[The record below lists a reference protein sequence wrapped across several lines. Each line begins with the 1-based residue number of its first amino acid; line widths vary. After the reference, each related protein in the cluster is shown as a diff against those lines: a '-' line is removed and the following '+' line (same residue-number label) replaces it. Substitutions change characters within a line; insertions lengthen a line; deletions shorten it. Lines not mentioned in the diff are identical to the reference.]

1 MHMFTHTHTHTHVPH
16 THAQTQARTHLGDG
30 ASASVAAST
39 VPPGRAVEHA
49 VRELAREEQQLV
61 LLGVAQQRAAR
72 AVLRA
77 TRRGRGDVRGR
88 LLRNHRGRQARG
100 RRLRSRLRARGWGLV
115 CVQVEHRAPLGRA
128 KLAASGVRRLV
139 LQSVDAPSGERS
151 AAHNAVEA
159 RARTHTHRHGTA
171 CHCHSG
177 SGASVTPARTHL
189 VEVEGAP

>member
-30 ASASVAAST
+30 ASASVAASA

-77 TRRGRGDVRGR
+77 ARRGRGDVRGR
-88 LLRNHRGRQARG
+88 LLRDHRG
-100 RRLRSRLRARGWGLV
+100 
-115 CVQVEHRAPLGRA
+115 
-128 KLAASGVRRLV
+128 
-139 LQSVDAPSGERS
+139 
-151 AAHNAVEA
+151 
-159 RARTHTHRHGTA
+159 
-171 CHCHSG
+171 
-177 SGASVTPARTHL
+177 
-189 VEVEGAP
+189 